1 MVMKNLAFSHSSC
14 YSSILTLISYSKV
27 KIMTSIH
34 KLDVGMSQVCKMR
47 NSLVRKGL
55 LSHLQF
61 RSYVVLEELTSSK

>member
-14 YSSILTLISYSKV
+14 YSSILTLIFHSKV
-27 KIMTSIH
+27 VIMTSIH
-34 KLDVGMSQVCKMR
+34 KLDVGMSQVYKMR

-61 RSYVVLEELTSSK
+61 RSYVVLEEPTSSK